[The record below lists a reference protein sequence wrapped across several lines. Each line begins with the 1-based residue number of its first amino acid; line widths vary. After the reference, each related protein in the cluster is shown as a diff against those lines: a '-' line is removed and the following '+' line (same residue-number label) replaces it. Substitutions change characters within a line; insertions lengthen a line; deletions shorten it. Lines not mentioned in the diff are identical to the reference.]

1 MKILIIEP
9 FLTGSHKTW
18 AEDFQKHSNH
28 TIEIMGLKGSFWKW
42 RMHGGAIELAKQFL
56 ELDYTADLII
66 ASDMLDL
73 TTFVSL
79 ARHKLR
85 NTKIS
90 MYFHENQLSYPWS
103 PNDKDVKLKRDLHY
117 GFINYTSALCSDHIY
132 FNSNYHMQSFYN
144 ALNLFLKA
152 VPDYK
157 NLQAIEELKSKSSV
171 LSLGLDLNKF
181 DSSINQNKLCTIES
195 NLDTT
200 NHIYSENK
208 AFTFNFNKSMPLII
222 WNHRWEYDKNP
233 ESFFNALFKLK
244 EKNLKFKVAILGESY
259 KNKPKI
265 FEKAK
270 LILKDEI
277 VKFGMA
283 DTFKEYAEWLRYGDI
298 LPITS
303 NQDFFGIS
311 IMEGVYCGLY
321 PILPE
326 RLTYPDLYD
335 IKNNPQLF
343 YSTELEFVDKLEF
356 AIKNVDKIRKINYNT
371 LTHKYDWSNMTKIYD
386 EEVINLLK

>member
-1 MKILIIEP
+1 MKILILEP

-18 AEDFQKHSNH
+18 VEDYQKYSNH
-28 TIEIMGLKGSFWKW
+28 TIKILGLKGSFWKW

-73 TTFVSL
+73 TTFISL
-79 ARHKLR
+79 TRHKLK

-117 GFINYTSALCSDHIY
+117 GFINYTSALCSDHIF
-132 FNSNYHMQSFYN
+132 FNSSYHMNSFYN

-157 NLQAIEELKSKSSV
+157 TIENINVLKYKSSI
-171 LSLGLDLNKF
+171 LPLGLDLKRF
-181 DSSINQNKLCTIES
+181 DAQIKSTKLS
-195 NLDTT
+195 NL
-200 NHIYSENK
+200 NSEKYIDSEKNNSP
-208 AFTFNFNKSMPLII
+208 FGLDRSIPLII

-233 ESFFNALFKLK
+233 EVFFNTLFKLK
-244 EKNLKFKVAILGESY
+244 EKNLKFNLAILGESY

-270 LILKDEI
+270 IILKEEI
-277 VKFGMA
+277 VKFGRA
-283 DTFKEYAEWLRYGDI
+283 DTFDEYAQWLSYGDI

-311 IMEGVYCGLY
+311 IMEGIYCGLY
-321 PILPE
+321 PILPK
-326 RLTYPDLYD
+326 RLTYPDLYE

-343 YSTELEFVDKLEF
+343 YSTESELVDKLEF
-356 AIKNVDKIRKINYNT
+356 AIKNVDKVRKLNYNN

-386 EEVINLLK
+386 AEMITFLN